1 MYLPLLQ
8 NYQASMNRARIQ
20 KCLIAMKQDLS
31 WTNQSIFSVDVPEAF
46 LDKQEELEFEDKVI
60 TSEKRA
66 LEKQVENFKAKVSTA
81 EKWLEYQIAF
91 QMQVISKVTKRCK
104 LCEATIKGADLVAE
118 ASGLLMLARWEMQT
132 PSAETDSSH
141 TGHNVKI
148 NSKVMAPKQVLLQP
162 PIWTA
167 MLGLLCSASQGKAHV
182 LFGLAVWGTSCTT
195 AVHGFQMETGL
206 QLITD
211 DDDVPIG
218 EGQGRRGGGALL
230 QTSGTFTLSSGNRA
244 GNSERQKLKDLGAA
258 LQMDGRLAYA
268 HMQAAEN
275 VHEIGT
281 GANPEY
287 VPDVE
292 IGEGQGRRG
301 GGAVLQTS
309 GTFALSS
316 GNRAGNSERQKLK
329 DLGAALQTGGGTANL
344 GFTQEPSAATVG
356 YVFPTQPVVAMQD
369 AQGNTVTDDST
380 TSVAMSVHSGPGTLS
395 GTLTKAAL
403 SGLATFTD
411 LLLNETGTH
420 VLRATATIRDGSL
433 PLAVPSCSASSEYSD
448 ANLPA
453 GTYAC
458 TKAFDGSLS
467 TAWATQG
474 QGSGS
479 WIKAELGNM
488 YTVTAFK
495 YQNRAANEANKAITV
510 SFSLGAPQTFTLA
523 QTGLDSHTLNPPVAT
538 SSVTITVD
546 SAYTTFNNG
555 ALKIEIYAK
564 GQPAAT
570 KIKSGHECSSGAE
583 TNLSQQES
591 VEACLAACVAAKG
604 DDCKYFVFG
613 TGSKAGRCWWEET
626 CTTFTSNQYDVYSVN
641 SGSQTADSASFTVA
655 GLLESCPFPF
665 KKVATSRCALPDTVH
680 FPKTRKWTT
689 TGAKNNTACW
699 SVQGYGLSSKCG
711 IPPQHVVS
719 AFGDKHCAHTQSAEE
734 PQPLISASVNW
745 AESCVLLLPESRSPF
760 VNPATRDLGEGK
772 KIGR

>member
-1 MYLPLLQ
+1 
-8 NYQASMNRARIQ
+8 
-20 KCLIAMKQDLS
+20 
-31 WTNQSIFSVDVPEAF
+31 
-46 LDKQEELEFEDKVI
+46 
-60 TSEKRA
+60 
-66 LEKQVENFKAKVSTA
+66 
-81 EKWLEYQIAF
+81 
-91 QMQVISKVTKRCK
+91 
-104 LCEATIKGADLVAE
+104 
-118 ASGLLMLARWEMQT
+118 
-132 PSAETDSSH
+132 
-141 TGHNVKI
+141 
-148 NSKVMAPKQVLLQP
+148 
-162 PIWTA
+162 
-167 MLGLLCSASQGKAHV
+167 
-182 LFGLAVWGTSCTT
+182 
-195 AVHGFQMETGL
+195 
-206 QLITD
+206 
-211 DDDVPIG
+211 
-218 EGQGRRGGGALL
+218 
-230 QTSGTFTLSSGNRA
+230 
-244 GNSERQKLKDLGAA
+244 
-258 LQMDGRLAYA
+258 
-268 HMQAAEN
+268 
-275 VHEIGT
+275 
-281 GANPEY
+281 
-287 VPDVE
+287 
-292 IGEGQGRRG
+292 
-301 GGAVLQTS
+301 
-309 GTFALSS
+309 
-316 GNRAGNSERQKLK
+316 
-329 DLGAALQTGGGTANL
+329 
-344 GFTQEPSAATVG
+344 
-356 YVFPTQPVVAMQD
+356 
-369 AQGNTVTDDST
+369 
-380 TSVAMSVHSGPGTLS
+380 
-395 GTLTKAAL
+395 
-403 SGLATFTD
+403 
-411 LLLNETGTH
+411 

-772 KIGR
+772 KSGVDPIEALRIMSRTTQCTVVMELTRSTCGNGKKVDILWPPKKDGTVPTFRTAGCGCPVQVAVEMKGTITAMANTFNRTQNKCRTEMIAFGFETHQIISGMKSVRKTLRGKALEQVREFRRATTQKMRHVSMACFNSVEYEHEIKMALLKGCQVQLRRGNELVKQQVDHMQQTPGLQHLSDTSLLLKEGSGFTGGALSSLLAECKGQLTQLNKMLNVAENTSGTVDGGGNKPVLERV